1 MTLPAAGLGSTFQN
15 VPFRKSHRL
24 WVKTGGYNPEA
35 LEAWAP
41 ARPEERCLT
50 CTAQQVPAAQGPVLS
65 GSKKVLRARQPPE
78 AEVPEDHRSESV
90 QPWARPLSRAPE
102 TTLFSSSSCRNS
114 DEAAQKE
121 GLLGCAAALEKQV

>member
-102 TTLFSSSSCRNS
+102 TTLFHHHLAETATKQHKRK
-114 DEAAQKE
+114 AYL
-121 GLLGCAAALEKQV
+121 GVLLL